1 MDSKVAELI
10 QALTPMFL
18 AIIGG
23 AIGLA
28 VIFSPHLNTEEKD
41 NDAKWAAAF
50 GFSGTAISGAA
61 GLAQSARGKK
71 DE

>member
-1 MDSKVAELI
+1 MNSKVTQII
-10 QALTPMFL
+10 QALTPISL
-18 AIIGG
+18 AIVGG

-28 VIFSPHLNTEEKD
+28 VIFSPNLNTKGED

-61 GLAQSARGKK
+61 GLAQSARSKK